1 MNNPRIPFQMANRR
15 PNLIPLKGKRLMVH
29 LVVNVE
35 HWQFDQPMPRK
46 LLTAPQ
52 GIEMTPDVPNYS
64 WAEYGMRC
72 GMPRILKSF
81 QERSLPA
88 SVSINASVINAYP
101 DLADEILKA
110 DWEFIGHGIHQQSIQ
125 AEKNEAETIRL
136 ALSMIEKFTGKQ
148 ASGWLGPG
156 LKESEHTPD
165 ILRSLGVEYVFD
177 WVIDDL
183 PCWMDTKVGPLMAM
197 PYTLE
202 LNDSVI
208 YAVEKHAS
216 KEIYN
221 RVVDTLKIIDQ
232 EINHQP
238 QILTIALHPHLI
250 GVPHR
255 FYYLEKILDELQ
267 NRDDSLF
274 MTAADIADWFKDQSP
289 PPGKQRDDN

>member
-1 MNNPRIPFQMANRR
+1 
-15 PNLIPLKGKRLMVH
+15 MVH

-52 GIEMTPDVPNYS
+52 GLEMTPDVPNYS

-72 GMPRILKSF
+72 GMPRILKCF
-81 QERSLPA
+81 EERSLPA

-110 DWEFIGHGIHQQSIQ
+110 DWEFIGHGIHQHSIQ

-165 ILRSLGVEYVFD
+165 ILKSLGVEYVFD

-183 PCWMDTKVGPLMAM
+183 PCWMDTKVGPLMAI

>member
-1 MNNPRIPFQMANRR
+1 MNNPRIPFQIASKR
-15 PNLIPLKGKRLMVH
+15 PKLIPPSGKRLMVH

-72 GMPRILKSF
+72 GMPRILRSF

-101 DLADEILKA
+101 DLADEILQA

-165 ILRSLGVEYVFD
+165 ILKSLGVEYVFD

-208 YAVEKHAS
+208 YAVEKHSS

-221 RVVDTLKIIDQ
+221 RVVDTLKIIDR
-232 EINHQP
+232 EIDDQP

-255 FYYLEKILDELQ
+255 FYYFEKILDELQ
-267 NRDDSLF
+267 SRDDSLF

>member
-1 MNNPRIPFQMANRR
+1 MNNPRIPFQIASKR
-15 PNLIPLKGKRLMVH
+15 PKLIPPSGKRLMVH

-72 GMPRILKSF
+72 GMPRILRSF

-101 DLADEILKA
+101 DLADEILQA

-165 ILRSLGVEYVFD
+165 ILKSLGVEYIFD

-208 YAVEKHAS
+208 YAVEKHSS

-221 RVVDTLKIIDQ
+221 RVVDTLKIIDR
-232 EINHQP
+232 EIDDQP

-267 NRDDSLF
+267 SRDDSLF